1 MEPEFIL
8 FKRFDD
14 VALANA
20 LTDVLDANGIA
31 FTTEESDHSFDP
43 GFRSNELTKQYSVKI
58 KAEDFERVTDLLNKN
73 ELENVNN
80 ADKDHYLYSF
90 TDAELTEVLA
100 KADEWS
106 PFDYQLAR
114 KILTER
120 GVTINEEILTDL
132 KKERLEELKRPEP
145 PQNGWIIVGYIFAIM
160 GGALGIFIGWY
171 LVTFKKTL
179 PDGQRVYAYN
189 ESDRQ
194 QGKWILYIA
203 IAVTVIVVVSRISQV
218 FTEN

>member
-20 LTDVLDANGIA
+20 LTEVLDANGIA
-31 FTTEESDHSFDP
+31 YVTEQSDHSFDP
-43 GFRSNELTKQYSVKI
+43 GFRNNDLTKQYSVKI
-58 KAEDFERVTDLLNKN
+58 KADDFERVTNLLNES
-73 ELENVNN
+73 ELENATN
-80 ADKDHYLYSF
+80 ADKDHYLFNF
-90 TDAELTEVLA
+90 TDAELIEVLA

-120 GVTINEEILTDL
+120 GVNINEKILTDL
-132 KKERLEELKRPEP
+132 KAERLKALKTPEP
-145 PQNGWIIVGYIFAIM
+145 PQNGWIIVGYVFALL

-179 PDGQRVYAYN
+179 PNGERVYAYN

-203 IAVTVIVVVSRISQV
+203 IAVTVLVVVYRISQV
-218 FTEN
+218 FTGN